1 MPYAVV
7 REEERERRS
16 KRILLMQAPSTGK
29 TMSTYDNVSGG
40 GAIIFSA
47 VNSGVVIMIM
57 VVSVMV
63 GAWWWL
69 DVGGVRVGV
78 VVVEILD
85 LCIQFGDTVRN
96 PLPFE

>member
-1 MPYAVV
+1 VPFSVTHKLTWIMSRCTIEIQDETIVVRQDAVCRMPYAVV

-16 KRILLMQAPSTGK
+16 KRSLLMQAPSTGK

-63 GAWWWL
+63 W
-69 DVGGVRVGV
+69 
-78 VVVEILD
+78 
-85 LCIQFGDTVRN
+85 
-96 PLPFE
+96 